1 MSDEN
6 IVLNNTEVD
15 TAEQDQESLADG
27 QGNFD
32 AQSFPKPSTVNR
44 SNIVLAILFA
54 AGIGTVYLL
63 SQKGGPAPASASQ
76 QAIDR
81 QVDMAL
87 ARLAAS
93 GKTKDTKEENSI
105 LATLHY
111 KISDRQ
117 IPIKRLSGNPFIF
130 GATRATT
137 MGPLGRLTLAKP
149 GAAKRTAEHTD
160 AVSAVKKLQLQCI
173 LSSGNREAVA
183 IISDH
188 LLREGQ
194 TIEGWNVKQIQ
205 PRSVLLTWKN
215 RTHMLELPKPNS
227 W

>member
-6 IVLNNTEVD
+6 IVLNNTQLD
-15 TAEQDQESLADG
+15 TAEQDQESFADG
-27 QGNFD
+27 QGSFD
-32 AQSFPKPSTVNR
+32 TQSFPKPSAVNR
-44 SNIVLAILFA
+44 SNIVLAVLFA

-63 SQKGGPAPASASQ
+63 SQKSGPAPASASQ

-81 QVDMAL
+81 QVDVAL

-93 GKTKDTKEENSI
+93 GKTKETKEEASI

-117 IPIKRLSGNPFIF
+117 IPIGRLSGNPFVF
-130 GATRATT
+130 GAPGAAT
-137 MGPLGRLTLAKP
+137 MGPLGGLALTKP
-149 GAAKRTAEHTD
+149 GAAKRTTEQTD
-160 AVSAVKKLQLQCI
+160 AVSAVKELQLQCI
-173 LSSGNREAVA
+173 LSSGSREPVA

-194 TIEGWNVKQIQ
+194 TIEGWNVKQIH

-215 RTHMLELPKPNS
+215 RTHTLELPKPNR